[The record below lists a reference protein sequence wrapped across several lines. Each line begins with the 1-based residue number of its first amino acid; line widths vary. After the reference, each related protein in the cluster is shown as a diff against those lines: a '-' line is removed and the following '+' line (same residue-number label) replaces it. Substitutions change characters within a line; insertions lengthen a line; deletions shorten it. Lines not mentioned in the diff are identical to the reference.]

1 MTLRMVVQA
10 TKAEEGVL
18 ALHGWLAGPEVEEF
32 ERVAAGLPLPLRI
45 DLAQLV
51 GADPSGVT
59 ALHAQRGRGA
69 RLANAS
75 PYISLLLKS
84 GDEPDG
90 GTPPPRRGPPRE
102 HGW

>member
-10 TKAEEGVL
+10 TKGEGVL
-18 ALHGWLAGPEVEEF
+18 ALHGWLAGPEVGEF
-32 ERVAAGLPLPLRI
+32 ERIVAGLPLPLRI
-45 DLAQLV
+45 DLAQLA

-75 PYISLLLKS
+75 PYIAILLNCV
-84 GDEPDG
+84 DEPDG
-90 GTPPPRRGPPRE
+90 STPPPRRGPRE
-102 HGW
+102 HRR